1 MNRKTFTLKL
11 PEADKIVSITLNE
24 GIQSKH
30 ISDSNKINDIF
41 NIIKN
46 NNYETHK
53 ESINDIPSNTNTII
67 KITFNYETEIATS
80 IFVYTKNSKYYM
92 EQPYNG
98 IYEINSDV
106 FTKIESYLM

>member
-1 MNRKTFTLKL
+1 MKNNKWVIPVLIIIIIILVSIIYYFMNRKTFTLKL

-67 KITFNYETEIATS
+67 KITFNIDS
-80 IFVYTKNSKYYM
+80 NGDIIFND
-92 EQPYNG
+92 NN
-98 IYEINSDV
+98 IDV
-106 FTKIESYLM
+106 I